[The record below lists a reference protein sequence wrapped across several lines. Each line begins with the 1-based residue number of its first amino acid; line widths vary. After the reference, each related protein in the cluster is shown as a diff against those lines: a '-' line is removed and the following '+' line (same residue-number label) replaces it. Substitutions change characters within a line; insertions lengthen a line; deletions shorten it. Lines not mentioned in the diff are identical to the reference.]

1 MFDLMFQ
8 NLSKTRIS
16 LNIVDKKQSK
26 GLQLASLEKKEVM
39 PPSRLYKAKLFSTKV
54 LYSRDCVVILGIAF
68 ERKATPIIKD
78 RDDRTV
84 QMI

>member
-1 MFDLMFQ
+1 MFQ
-8 NLSKTRIS
+8 ILSKALIL
-16 LNIVDKKQSK
+16 LNIADKEQNR
-26 GLQLASLEKKEVM
+26 GLQLASLQKKEVM

-68 ERKATPIIKD
+68 ERKATPVIKKN

-84 QMI
+84 QM